1 MLAIR
6 PRPVTQCNVFTI
18 KVCETQANPTQQ
30 NVHVTT
36 FYTLNPSNNCTK
48 CTEYAPFIPEPSE
61 HSQSYVNQDPVTM
74 KRPAV
79 IAITITVVILTVVI
93 LLWRFWPASSSPPI
107 HLDGPGDDEIIEENA
122 VISLFS
128 GSNFLKGGT
137 GSFLTLGLLAA
148 AVYLYRKKKQRSAS
162 SALAPNAPT
171 APATSTQ
178 PRNYS
183 PSAPAFNQFL
193 SPAIEM
199 QMQPHPPPPPG
210 PLTREQLTAILM
222 AGVPPASSSTTTTA
236 AV

>member
-1 MLAIR
+1 M
-6 PRPVTQCNVFTI
+6 TQCNVFTI
-18 KVCETQANPTQQ
+18 KVCETQANPYSAERACQ
-30 NVHVTT
+30 NFLHAEPLHQL
-36 FYTLNPSNNCTK
+36 YKL
-48 CTEYAPFIPEPSE
+48 YRIAPFIPEPNE
-61 HSQSYVNQDPVTM
+61 HSQFYVNQDPVTM

-137 GSFLTLGLLAA
+137 GSFLTLGLFAA

-162 SALAPNAPT
+162 SALNAPT
-171 APATSTQ
+171 APTASTQ
-178 PRNYS
+178 PRNYP
-183 PSAPAFNQFL
+183 PSAPPPPALNQFL

-222 AGVPPASSSTTTTA
+222 AGVPPANSSTTTTA